1 MVRAA
6 EMTLGPAGP
15 LDAGRKMAVM
25 EVIDLNT
32 GLEIL
37 GAEECFKMLAT
48 EEVGRLAVVLG
59 GRPEIFPVNY
69 VVDHDGVV
77 FRTEAGTKL
86 EGAVGGP
93 VAFEVDHLDR
103 ADRSGWSVILHGQA
117 FHVSPAHRHR
127 SAHLALCPWTGT
139 AKPHLVRVT
148 PTTVTGRRIR
158 GRRD

>member
-1 MVRAA
+1 MTSSSTPRSRAAVRADLRERGIA
-6 EMTLGPAGP
+6 LTAVALGRVVDCQ
-15 LDAGRKMAVM
+15 LGR
-25 EVIDLNT
+25 EP
-32 GLEIL
+32 
-37 GAEECFKMLAT
+37 FQ
-48 EEVGRLAVVLG
+48 VLG

-117 FHVSPAHRHR
+117 SHVSPAHRHR